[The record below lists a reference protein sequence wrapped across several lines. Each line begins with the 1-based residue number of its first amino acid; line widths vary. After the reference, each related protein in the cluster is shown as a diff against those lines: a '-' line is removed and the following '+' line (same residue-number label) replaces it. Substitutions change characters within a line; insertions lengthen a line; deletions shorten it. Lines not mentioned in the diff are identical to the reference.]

1 MCEAIIDSK
10 DRNII
15 ILDKHSKNIEDGQ
28 RKIFLFEITDSQ
40 SLDPEYFIDK
50 F

>member
-1 MCEAIIDSK
+1 MVKVYIEWF
-10 DRNII
+10 
-15 ILDKHSKNIEDGQ
+15 DKHTKNIEDGQ